1 MTSNIS
7 DRQYHLDVN
16 VNYTYQ
22 AVLIAIP
29 ALLTFYDWGYS
40 YLTHLLSK
48 VKAKI
53 LKFWLYF
60 FHVLMKVVHVC
71 TLITLGLYMYTIS
84 LDY

>member
-7 DRQYHLDVN
+7 DRQYDLGVNVN

-22 AVLIAIP
+22 AVLIVIP

-53 LKFWLYF
+53 LNRAA
-60 FHVLMKVVHVC
+60 
-71 TLITLGLYMYTIS
+71 
-84 LDY
+84 